1 MKTRILKKI
10 KVRKFRDSTQ
20 LRSIYFTFKLVPKH
34 EPIDVNATNLV
45 ITNLEA

>member
-20 LRSIYFTFKLVPKH
+20 LRSITFKLVPKH
-34 EPIDVNATNLV
+34 EPIDVNATKLV
-45 ITNLEA
+45 ITDLEA